1 MEKSTTK
8 MAKTFAIEWYDQ
20 VASRDIEYQHMV

>member
-8 MAKTFAIEWYDQ
+8 MAKTFVIEWYDQ
-20 VASRDIEYQHMV
+20 IASRGIEYQHMV